1 MNEIKQINNE
11 PIKKSKI
18 LLPRHPENKIPG
30 SREWEFESSILV
42 QSSDLVDGRVRL
54 KDFADVFISNSEAK
68 IESLD
73 RSDNR
78 PIIQWL
84 TKGVAREAIVMIP
97 NEEGVEIIR
106 GMVEGFEITLGEV
119 YQLERIGFARVD
131 DINDSI
137 VRLLWLHN

>member
-1 MNEIKQINNE
+1 MI
-11 PIKKSKI
+11 
-18 LLPRHPENKIPG
+18 
-30 SREWEFESSILV
+30 
-42 QSSDLVDGRVRL
+42 DGKVRL
-54 KDFADVFISNSEAK
+54 KDFADIYISDSEAK

-84 TKGVAREAIVMIP
+84 TKGVAREATLSIP
-97 NEEGVEIIR
+97 KEGGDEIIR
-106 GMVEGFEITLGEV
+106 GVVEGFEIRLGEV

-131 DINDSI
+131 DIVEGV

>member
-1 MNEIKQINNE
+1 M
-11 PIKKSKI
+11 
-18 LLPRHPENKIPG
+18 
-30 SREWEFESSILV
+30 
-42 QSSDLVDGRVRL
+42 
-54 KDFADVFISNSEAK
+54 ISM
-68 IESLD
+68 SLN

-84 TKGVAREAIVMIP
+84 TKGVAQEATLSIP

-106 GMVEGFEITLGEV
+106 GVVEGFEIRKGEV

-131 DINDSI
+131 DIVDGI